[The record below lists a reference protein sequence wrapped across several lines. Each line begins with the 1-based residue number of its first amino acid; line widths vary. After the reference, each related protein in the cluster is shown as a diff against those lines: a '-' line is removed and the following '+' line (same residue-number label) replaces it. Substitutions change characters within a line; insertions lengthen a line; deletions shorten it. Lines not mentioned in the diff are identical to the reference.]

1 MIRDEV
7 LFWGAAVLLVFF
19 AFVLMP
25 AHEQFKDAQGRETD
39 VSPDAP
45 PKPEALKPINERTG
59 KREGFWGSLTSFFSP
74 SREKMTGGQPTEG
87 DAHDAAIAFFKK
99 LAANETDP
107 VIKSELSDVFLVP
120 PEVSKRARI
129 IKINSPNAS
138 AYKLYTS
145 SYASVAEIMAA
156 ANLPKPTKNVLGPL
170 YTAAHTLFPLSTP
183 AGFGP
188 PLSGITAQ
196 QSSTPPQFNTE
207 STLGATTGT
216 TGMEKTL
223 TQGDLQEAQVRFIQM
238 LIGNEPDQATKQGLA
253 NGVAVLQQLARSAP
267 TSVTNV
273 PIGSFERAVYNNL
286 AGAPSSYTYKQ
297 FAMAYKSAG
306 GVNASSQNIVKM
318 VQSIPVGINMT
329 MPAPQVVTNVS
340 QMSEMGALSPPDL
353 YGPGPNVLR
362 SALKSCSCASQTSG
376 CQIHS

>member
-1 MIRDEV
+1 LCADEESDGNDDELLWWPLLSFSPSIIVIVEEMIRDEV
-7 LFWGAAVLLVFF
+7 LFWGAAILLVLF

-25 AHEQFKDAQGRETD
+25 AHERFKDAQGRETD

-45 PKPEALKPINERTG
+45 PKPEALKPINARTG
-59 KREGFWGSLTSFFSP
+59 KREGFWNLFGWG
-74 SREKMTGGQPTEG
+74 REG
-87 DAHDAAIAFFKK
+87 
-99 LAANETDP
+99 LAN
-107 VIKSELSDVFLVP
+107 
-120 PEVSKRARI
+120 
-129 IKINSPNAS
+129 
-138 AYKLYTS
+138 
-145 SYASVAEIMAA
+145 
-156 ANLPKPTKNVLGPL
+156 
-170 YTAAHTLFPLSTP
+170 
-183 AGFGP
+183 P
-188 PLSGITAQ
+188 PLSGVTAQ
-196 QSSTPPQFNTE
+196 QSSTPPQFNTD

-238 LIGNEPDQATKQGLA
+238 LIGNEPDQATKRGLA

-273 PIGSFERAVYNNL
+273 PIGSFEKAVYNSL
-286 AGAPSSYTYKQ
+286 TGAPSSYTYKQ
-297 FAMAYKSAG
+297 FAMAYQLAG
-306 GVNASSQNIVKM
+306 GVNASSQNIVQM
-318 VQSIPVGINMT
+318 VQAIPVGINMT

-340 QMSEMGALSPPDL
+340 QMSDMGPLTPPDL

>member
-1 MIRDEV
+1 LSADEESDGNDDDPLWLLLLSFSPSIIIVKEMIRDEV
-7 LFWGAAVLLVFF
+7 IFWGAAILLLLF

-25 AHEQFKDAQGRETD
+25 AHERFKDAQGRETD

-59 KREGFWGSLTSFFSP
+59 KREGFWGSITSFFTP
-74 SREKMTGGQPTEG
+74 SREKMTRSKE
-87 DAHDAAIAFFKK
+87 AAQDFQNYLNTTAS
-99 LAANETDP
+99 NETP
-107 VIKSELSDVFLVP
+107 Q
-120 PEVSKRARI
+120 
-129 IKINSPNAS
+129 N
-138 AYKLYTS
+138 TS
-145 SYASVAEIMAA
+145 NMQ
-156 ANLPKPTKNVLGPL
+156 
-170 YTAAHTLFPLSTP
+170 
-183 AGFGP
+183 P
-188 PLSGITAQ
+188 PLSGVTAL
-196 QSSTPPQFNTE
+196 QSDTPPQFNTD

-238 LIGNEPDQATKQGLA
+238 LIGNEPDQATKRGLA

-286 AGAPSSYTYKQ
+286 TTAPSSYTYKQ
-297 FAMAYKSAG
+297 FAMAYQSAG
-306 GVNASSQNIVKM
+306 GVNASSQNIVQM
-318 VQSIPVGINMT
+318 VQSIPVGINLT
-329 MPAPQVVTNVS
+329 MPPPQVVANVS
-340 QMSEMGALSPPDL
+340 QMSAMGPLTPPDL